1 MAQSNRTVRGCCTVL
16 RWLEMQLA
24 VLLLFLAG
32 CCGGSTVI
40 IMIEMLRG
48 GWVGDSRG
56 SGDGGAVLWLCWVT
70 MWVSTLGGGFL
81 SLLLTIML
89 KMFSDPVFS
98 HIGENSQEFS
108 PTLSERSF
116 IAHSK
121 RYR

>member
-70 MWVSTLGGGFL
+70 MWVSTLGGRFL

-89 KMFSDPVFS
+89 KMFSDPVF
-98 HIGENSQEFS
+98 FS
-108 PTLSERSF
+108 
-116 IAHSK
+116 
-121 RYR
+121 